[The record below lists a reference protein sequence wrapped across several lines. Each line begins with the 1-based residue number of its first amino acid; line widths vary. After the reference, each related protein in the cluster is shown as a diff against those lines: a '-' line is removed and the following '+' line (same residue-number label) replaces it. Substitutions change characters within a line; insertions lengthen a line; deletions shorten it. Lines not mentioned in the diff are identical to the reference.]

1 MSKRELRKHI
11 RGLKRVLKE
20 VQKLQKKYM
29 RQKMFVTSLAEMSDD
44 LNAQIAACL
53 ASLNE

>member
-1 MSKRELRKHI
+1 MSKRELRKQI

-29 RQKMFVTSLAEMSDD
+29 RQKMFVASLAEMSND
-44 LNAQIAACL
+44 LNTQIAACL
-53 ASLNE
+53 TSLNE

>member
-1 MSKRELRKHI
+1 MSKRELRKQV

-20 VQKLQKKYM
+20 VQKLQKKYA
-29 RQKMFVTSLAEMSDD
+29 RQKMFIASLVDMSND